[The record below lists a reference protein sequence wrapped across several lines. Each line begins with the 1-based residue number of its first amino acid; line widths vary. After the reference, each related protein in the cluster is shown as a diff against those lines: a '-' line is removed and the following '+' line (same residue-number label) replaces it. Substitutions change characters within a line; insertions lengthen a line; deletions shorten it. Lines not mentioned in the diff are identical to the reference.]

1 MFATLRRLV
10 APLAFVAAAIVVYIE
25 GPWAAI
31 GLKGIVASPTLET
44 FLAGIFWILAV
55 IVIAGLLVEQHETR
69 ATAPADSQGI
79 VGFMFRNPKAGLAW
93 LSVRLFVGFSWLE
106 AGLHKA
112 QGTGWLDGGSS
123 LAGFWKGA
131 VAIPAA
137 GAGSPKITFDWYRD
151 FLNILLTNHVE
162 KWFSWL
168 IVFGEI
174 AVGVGLIVGAV
185 VGVAAFFGA
194 LMNMSFMLAGSA
206 STNPVLFLLAVALL
220 LGRRVSGYY
229 GLDRYVNEFLEARAL
244 KPRTPTTHVGQ
255 PMAA

>member
-1 MFATLRRLV
+1 MSTLRRLTV
-10 APLAFVAAAIVVYIE
+10 P
-25 GPWAAI
+25 I
-31 GLKGIVASPTLET
+31 GAVASVLLFLLVNPWFPLESGST
-44 FLAGIFWILAV
+44 ADRIVTVAFWISF
-55 IVIAGLLVEQHETR
+55 IVLLVALFELRKEPGGETIEVEEPAFTRFLFSNSRAGL
-69 ATAPADSQGI
+69 
-79 VGFMFRNPKAGLAW
+79 FW
-93 LSVRLFVGFSWLE
+93 LPIRLFVGFTWLE
-106 AGLHKA
+106 AGYHKLS
-112 QGTGWLDGGSS
+112 GTGWLDGGSS

-137 GAGSPKITFDWYRD
+137 GAGSPKIAFDWYRD

>member
-1 MFATLRRLV
+1 MFATLRRLI
-10 APLAFVAAAIVVYIE
+10 APLALLAAAIVVYIE
-25 GPWAAI
+25 APWSAF
-31 GLKGIVASPTLET
+31 GLAGIAASPTVET
-44 FLAGIFWILAV
+44 FLAGIFWSLAV
-55 IVIAGLLVEQHETR
+55 LVVAGLLLEQRATR
-69 ATAPADSQGI
+69 DTAPADSQGI

-112 QGTGWLDGGSS
+112 QGSGWLDGGSS

-131 VAIPAA
+131 VAIPAT
-137 GAGSPKITFDWYRD
+137 GSPKITFDWYRD
-151 FLNILLTNHVE
+151 FLNILITNHAE

-174 AVGVGLIVGAV
+174 AIGVGLIVGAV

-229 GLDRYVNEFLEARAL
+229 GLDRYVNEFLATRHFTRDA
-244 KPRTPTTHVGQ
+244 PTTHLGQ